1 MTISHTIHLTS
12 HAIERYRDRVRPGL
26 SFEAAELE
34 LARVAASGEITT
46 HAPAWHLRTCAQEA
60 PYYLVI
66 ADVLLPLRPH
76 HSEIDVLV
84 ATTCLAQGCLSAD
97 ARRYRNARKRPRAG
111 RRKTALPALA

>member
-46 HAPAWHLRTCAQEA
+46 QAPAWHLRNCAQDFQ
-60 PYYLVI
+60 PRRR
-66 ADVLLPLRPH
+66 LR
-76 HSEIDVLV
+76 
-84 ATTCLAQGCLSAD
+84 Q
-97 ARRYRNARKRPRAG
+97 RAG
-111 RRKTALPALA
+111 KMC